1 MFLFST
7 AKTVVSHLESA
18 STKEGDVTP
27 ASPFPDSPPVPPPR
41 SRHTSA
47 SQDSD
52 GSRHSSAERHSLKG
66 MDLSSNENEKFIFEM
81 VVLNILGFMYN
92 QYIVSKNSKH
102 RRSNLNIIY

>member
-1 MFLFST
+1 MVKKYIGSEYALICIYYFYFST
-7 AKTVVSHLESA
+7 AKTVVPHLESA
-18 STKEGDVTP
+18 STKEGNVTP

-66 MDLSSNENEKFIFEM
+66 MDFSC
-81 VVLNILGFMYN
+81 NI
-92 QYIVSKNSKH
+92 
-102 RRSNLNIIY
+102 

>member
-1 MFLFST
+1 MIKRNLVSKYALNCFHHYFLFLFST

-66 MDLSSNENEKFIFEM
+66 MDLSSNENEKLFLKWLF
-81 VVLNILGFMYN
+81 
-92 QYIVSKNSKH
+92 
-102 RRSNLNIIY
+102 